1 MHLDEAR
8 QTRIT
13 GIELLQFDDA
23 DGCGRHGLLR
33 VSSRGTSGYA
43 RCELPDRTQAFD
55 IVRWGSF
62 LLELGRPTV
71 GGALTLAD
79 ARRRSWG
86 EAKAELVHAA
96 LTDLERRLGG
106 DRDRPE
112 PELPLERCQAYLWL
126 W

>member
-1 MHLDEAR
+1 MDEAR

-23 DGCGRHGLLR
+23 DGCGRYGLLR
-33 VSSRGTSGYA
+33 ASSRGRSGYA
-43 RCELPDRTQAFD
+43 RCELPDRTLPFD

-62 LLELGRPTV
+62 LLDLGRPTL
-71 GGALTLAD
+71 GEALALAG
-79 ARRRSWG
+79 ARRRFWG
-86 EAKAELVHAA
+86 DAKAELVLAA
-96 LTDLERRLGG
+96 LADLERRLGG
-106 DRDRPE
+106 AADGPE

>member
-8 QTRIT
+8 QRKIT
-13 GIELLQFDDA
+13 GIELLQFDDT
-23 DGCGRHGLLR
+23 DGCGRSGVLR

-43 RCELPDRTQAFD
+43 QCALPDRAQPFD
-55 IVRWGSF
+55 IVRWGAF
-62 LLELGRPTV
+62 LLELRHPAV
-71 GGALTLAD
+71 GDALALAD
-79 ARRRSWG
+79 AKRRCWG

-106 DRDRPE
+106 ASDRSC